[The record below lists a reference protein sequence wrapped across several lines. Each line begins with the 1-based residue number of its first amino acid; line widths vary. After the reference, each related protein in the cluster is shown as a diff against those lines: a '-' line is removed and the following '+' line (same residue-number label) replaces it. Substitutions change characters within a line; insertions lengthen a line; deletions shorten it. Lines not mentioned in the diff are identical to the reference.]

1 METKVNYTI
10 VGLFVTLLFVA
21 LVAGILWLS
30 GAAQYR
36 KNYDTYLAYMN
47 ESVAGLNLNAPV
59 KYRGVE
65 VGRVKRISLDHGE
78 RVRLELDIEHGTPIK
93 VNTIAILRVQGLTGI
108 AQVELSGGNRDA
120 ADLQPSPGE
129 KFPVIRTAPSLL
141 TRMDT
146 AVTDLLSSLNKVSIR
161 ISAVLDED
169 NRRAFRSMM
178 ADMAT
183 LSATLAANRGAID
196 ASMKGAARTL
206 DNTARISAEF
216 PALTERLSKSAS
228 ALEKMAN
235 DASRASVA
243 VHRTAESA
251 SNSLG
256 PVADGVVPELER
268 TVAELRELSASL
280 KRVSEEVE
288 RSPNVLL
295 LGKQPDAP
303 GPGE

>member
-10 VGLFVTLLFVA
+10 VGLFVTLLFLA

-47 ESVAGLNLNAPV
+47 ESVSGLNLNAPV

-108 AQVELSGGNRDA
+108 AQVDLSGGNRDA
-120 ADLQPSPGE
+120 PDLKARPGE
-129 KFPVIRTAPSLL
+129 KYPVIKTGPSLL
-141 TRMDT
+141 MRLDT
-146 AVTDLLSSLNKVSIR
+146 AVTDLLSSLNRVSVGLA
-161 ISAVLDED
+161 AVLDED
-169 NRRAFRSMM
+169 NRRAFRSML

-196 ASMKGAARTL
+196 AGMKGAARTM
-206 DNTARISAEF
+206 DNTAKAS
-216 PALTERLSKSAS
+216 TELPQLIERVGKSAA

-235 DASRASVA
+235 DTSRASVA
-243 VHRTAESA
+243 VNKTVKDVS
-251 SNSLG
+251 G
-256 PVADGVVPELER
+256 GVTQMADGVVPELER
-268 TVAELRELSASL
+268 TVAEMRELSATL
-280 KRVSEEVE
+280 KRVSEEVG
-288 RSPNVLL
+288 RSPNMLL
-295 LGKQPDAP
+295 LGKQPDER

>member
-1 METKVNYTI
+1 METKVNYTV
-10 VGLFVTLLFVA
+10 VGLFVTLLFIA

-47 ESVAGLNLNAPV
+47 ESVSGLNLNAPV

-108 AQVELSGGNRDA
+108 AQVDLSGGNRDA
-120 ADLQPSPGE
+120 PDLKTRPGE
-129 KFPVIRTAPSLL
+129 KYPVIKTGPSLL
-141 TRMDT
+141 MRLDT
-146 AVTDLLSSLNKVSIR
+146 AVTDLLSSLNRVSVGL
-161 ISAVLDED
+161 SAILDED
-169 NRRAFRSMM
+169 NRRAFRSML

-183 LSATLAANRGAID
+183 LSATLAANKDAID
-196 ASMKGAARTL
+196 SSMKGAARTM
-206 DNTARISAEF
+206 DNTAKISAEF
-216 PALTERLSKSAS
+216 PQLIERVSKSAS
-228 ALEKMAN
+228 ALEKMAG

-243 VHRTAESA
+243 VHKTVEGVS
-251 SNSLG
+251 G
-256 PVADGVVPELER
+256 GVTQVTDGVVPELER
-268 TVAELRELSASL
+268 TVAEMRELSASL
-280 KRVSEEVE
+280 KRVSEEVG
-288 RSPNVLL
+288 RSPNMLL
-295 LGKQPDAP
+295 LGKQPDER